1 MPLIRPTQAHPFQ
14 ERPVMYLDVDD
25 TLLTYNSGLWEATYG
40 RIAPSLL
47 SGNEIIAAPGAGE
60 FF

>member
-1 MPLIRPTQAHPFQ
+1 
-14 ERPVMYLDVDD
+14 MYLDVDD